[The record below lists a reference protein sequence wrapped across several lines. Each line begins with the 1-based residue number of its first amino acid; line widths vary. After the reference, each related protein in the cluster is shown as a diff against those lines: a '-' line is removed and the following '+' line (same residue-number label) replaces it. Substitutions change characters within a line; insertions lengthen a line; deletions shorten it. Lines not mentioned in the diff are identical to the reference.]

1 VTTPAPAP
9 TFFLVAAEESGD
21 RLGADLMRA
30 LRARLGDDV
39 RFEGLG
45 GRGMAEQG
53 LRSLFAIEQLSI
65 VGLGGIVSRL
75 PTLLRLIRQAADA
88 AVQSP
93 ARMLIII
100 DSPEFSQRVARQVR
114 RKRPA
119 MPIVNYVSP
128 SVWAWRQGRA
138 RAMRPY
144 IDHILALLP
153 FEPEALRRLG
163 GPPTTYVGHPL
174 RAQLAELRPSPAEQE
189 RRGSAPPLLVVL
201 PGSRGSEVRRHMPI
215 FGETLAR
222 LAARGVDFELVLPT
236 VPHLEE
242 AVRNEAR
249 NWSVAARIV
258 CGDADK
264 RAAFRCA
271 RAALAKSGTVTLELA
286 LAGIPMVAAYRMGWL
301 EGKVARLLVK
311 GQSAILANLV
321 LGENVVAEYLLDDCT
336 ADNLTPALLEVL
348 REGPARQRQLD
359 AFATLDR
366 VMATGSSTPSERAA
380 DVVLE
385 VLKQKGGA

>member
-1 VTTPAPAP
+1 MLAPAAP

-30 LRARLGDDV
+30 LRARLGNDI

-45 GRGMAEQG
+45 GRSMAEQG
-53 LRSLFAIEQLSI
+53 LRSLFGIEQLSI

-119 MPIVNYVSP
+119 LPIVNYVSP

-174 RAQLAELRPSPAEQE
+174 TAQLAQLRPSPAEQE
-189 RRGSAPPLLVVL
+189 RRNSVPPLLVVL
-201 PGSRGSEVRRHMPI
+201 PGSRRSEVRRHMPV

-222 LAARGVDFELVLPT
+222 LAAQGVSFELVLPT

-242 AVRNEAR
+242 DVRREAR
-249 NWSVAARIV
+249 NWSLPPTIV
-258 CGDADK
+258 CSDAEK
-264 RAAFRCA
+264 RAAFRRA

-286 LAGIPMVAAYRMGWL
+286 LAGIPMVTAYRMGRL
-301 EGKVARLLVK
+301 EGKIARLLVS
-311 GQSAILANLV
+311 GHSAILANLV
-321 LGENVVAEYLLDDCT
+321 LGENVIPEFLLDDCT
-336 ADNLTPALLEVL
+336 PDNLMPALLQVMS
-348 REGPARQRQLD
+348 EGAARQRQLD

-366 VMATGSSTPSERAA
+366 IMATGSSTPSERAA
-380 DVVLE
+380 DVVIE